1 MVQFGID
8 CAEQYKSYFAGRA
21 ALLTGPSGRTSDNRS
36 TIQVLKDCCQLEL
49 LLAPEHGVRG
59 DKPAGALFSNETDLL
74 SGLPVRSLYT
84 PKSKRLSQETLDL
97 FDTLV
102 YDLADVGCR
111 YYTFLSTLR
120 YCIEDCA
127 AAGKRLVVLDRPN
140 PLDLFDTLVYDL
152 ADVGCRY
159 YTFLSTLRYCIED
172 CAAAGKRLVVL
183 DRPNP
188 LGDRVEGGLLQE
200 SCTSFVG
207 SYPLPVCYGLT
218 CGELA
223 GMMNR
228 ELGAGCDLKI
238 VPCTGLTRDMTFRD
252 WGHYWVMPSL
262 GIPRYETALLYP
274 GTCLIEGT
282 CLSEGRG
289 TADPFAILG
298 APFIEAEAL
307 TQAFQALAL
316 PGVAAPPVY
325 LTPTPSQHQGTLCG
339 GSHQHITAE
348 QQLRPVELGVRLL
361 ALLRQMYPKDFSF
374 LPPVREGGKP
384 FISLL
389 AGHRD
394 FEAPDWDADAILH
407 RYHQESQAFRMR
419 KEAYHLYPKE

>member
-8 CAEQYKSYFAGRA
+8 CAEQYKSYFAGRV

-59 DKPAGALFSNETDLL
+59 DKPAGALFSNEIDPL

-84 PKSKRLSQETLDL
+84 PKSKRLSQET
-97 FDTLV
+97 
-102 YDLADVGCR
+102 
-111 YYTFLSTLR
+111 
-120 YCIEDCA
+120 
-127 AAGKRLVVLDRPN
+127 
-140 PLDLFDTLVYDL
+140 LDLFDTLVYDL

-262 GIPRYETALLYP
+262 GIPRHETALLYP

-316 PGVAAPPVY
+316 PGVAATPVY
-325 LTPTPSQHQGTLCG
+325 FTPTTSKHQGTLCG
-339 GSHQHITAE
+339 GIHLHITDE

-361 ALLRQMYPKDFSF
+361 ALLRQMYPEDFSF

>member
-8 CAEQYKSYFAGRA
+8 CAEQYKSYFAGRV
-21 ALLTGPSGRTSDNRS
+21 ALLTGPSGRTSGNRS

-59 DKPAGALFSNETDLL
+59 DKPAGALFSNETDPL

-84 PKSKRLSQETLDL
+84 PQSKRLSQET
-97 FDTLV
+97 
-102 YDLADVGCR
+102 
-111 YYTFLSTLR
+111 
-120 YCIEDCA
+120 
-127 AAGKRLVVLDRPN
+127 
-140 PLDLFDTLVYDL
+140 LDLFDTLVYDL

-200 SCTSFVG
+200 SCASFVG

-307 TQAFQALAL
+307 TQAFQALVL
-316 PGVAAPPVY
+316 PGVAATPVY
-325 LTPTPSQHQGTLCG
+325 FTPTTSKHQGTLCG
-339 GSHQHITAE
+339 GIHLHITDE

-419 KEAYHLYPKE
+419 KEGYHLYPKE